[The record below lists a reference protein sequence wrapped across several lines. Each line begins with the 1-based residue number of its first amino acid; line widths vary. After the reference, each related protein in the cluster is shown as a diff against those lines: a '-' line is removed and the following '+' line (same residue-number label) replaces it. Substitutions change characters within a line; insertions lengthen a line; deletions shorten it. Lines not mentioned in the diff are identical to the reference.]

1 MKKDNVF
8 WGVILVLAAIY
19 IIVNSLGF
27 MPDVNVVRLAVGIIC
42 VMVFCKSLYRLQFGG
57 MLFSAAI
64 FAITFDNQLGITA
77 ITPWPVL
84 CAALLGS
91 IGLEMIFGKQVI
103 RGNKNAKKNSSFN
116 SVEGGF
122 VSGEEVV
129 LNAGVFNGYKKTV
142 SSDDF
147 KKASIYAKFSGA
159 EISFDDAVIQSGSA
173 IVDLDVIFSG
183 VEVYIP
189 KSWIV
194 VNETDCM
201 FGGFEEHRSQYAGE
215 EGPTVIFRGSVRFS
229 GVEIY
234 RL

>member
-8 WGVILVLAAIY
+8 WGIILVLAAVY
-19 IIVNSLGF
+19 IIINSLGF
-27 MPDVNVVRLAVGIIC
+27 LPDVNVVRLAIGIIC

-64 FAITFDNQLGITA
+64 FAITFDQQLGIEA

-91 IGLEMIFGKQVI
+91 IGLDMIFGKQI
-103 RGNKNAKKNSSFN
+103 IWRNDNAKKKSSSN
-116 SVEGGF
+116 SVEGGY

-129 LNAGVFNGYKKTV
+129 LNAGIFNGYKKTV

-147 KKASIYAKFSGA
+147 KKASVFAKFSGV
-159 EISFDDAVIQSGSA
+159 EISFDDAVIQGGTA
-173 IVDLDVIFSG
+173 VIDLDVAFSG
-183 VEVYIP
+183 VELYIP
-189 KSWIV
+189 KSWTV

-201 FGGFEEHRSQYAGE
+201 FGGFEEHRSQYNGE
-215 EGPTVIFRGSVRFS
+215 EGPTVTIRGNVRFS
-229 GVEIY
+229 GVEVY